1 VFGSLFA
8 PVTAIT
14 VFVAVFALALWR
26 GVHIGLLMF
35 AAACLV
41 GTGVAGMALRDV
53 IGGFP
58 VGILILVAGVTYFFG
73 IAQVNGTVDRVVAVL
88 LTRSRGRTMVPVAF
102 FGLAGVTAAMG
113 SPQAGLAT
121 GPVGMFTARRARVD
135 PVLMAIAIN
144 SGICTGSMAPTSLFG
159 VITYGVARDAG
170 IDVSRVQLLVVAA
183 LANLLLLGL
192 AGLVFSRSAPPA
204 ASTDVARAPHREP
217 AEARPSL
224 AQRATLVCLVGLVP
238 GIIAATLAGAEV
250 DVGVTLLSLGVVL
263 ALLDPAVGTR
273 ALARVD
279 WSTAM
284 VVCGIVTYVGVLQH
298 LDAVNLLGRQAL
310 TIGTPMLAA
319 VLICMVAA
327 LVSAFASTTAVLAA
341 LVPMAVPLASTGSIP
356 GWALITALGVCAT
369 IVDSSP
375 FSNTGATL
383 VASAPEEA
391 RPRLRRLLL
400 RWSLALVVGGPV
412 VLVPLL
418 VLLFS

>member
-1 VFGSLFA
+1 MA
-8 PVTAIT
+8 A
-14 VFVAVFALALWR
+14 FVAVFALALWR

-35 AAACLV
+35 AAACVV
-41 GTGVAGMALRDV
+41 GTSVAGMALREV

-58 VGILILVAGVTYFFG
+58 VSILILVAGVTYFFG
-73 IAQVNGTVDRVVAVL
+73 IAQVNGTVDRVVAAL
-88 LTRSRGRTMVPVAF
+88 LARTGSRTRVPIVF

-121 GPVGMFTARRARVD
+121 GPVGMSAARRARVD

-170 IDVSRVQLLVVAA
+170 IDVSRLQLLGVAA

-192 AGLVFSRSAPPA
+192 ARLVYSGDAPAA
-204 ASTDVARAPHREP
+204 ASTEETSAPRLDAGESAP
-217 AEARPSL
+217 TL
-224 AQRATLVCLVGLVP
+224 AQRATLVCLIGLVP

-273 ALARVD
+273 ALARID

-284 VVCGIVTYVGVLQH
+284 VVGGIVTYVGVLQH

-310 TIGTPMLAA
+310 AIGTPLLGA

-341 LVPMAVPLASTGSIP
+341 LVPMAVPLASTGAIP

-383 VASAPEEA
+383 VASASEEA

-400 RWSLALVVGGPV
+400 RWSLALVVVGPL

-418 VLLFS
+418 VVLFS